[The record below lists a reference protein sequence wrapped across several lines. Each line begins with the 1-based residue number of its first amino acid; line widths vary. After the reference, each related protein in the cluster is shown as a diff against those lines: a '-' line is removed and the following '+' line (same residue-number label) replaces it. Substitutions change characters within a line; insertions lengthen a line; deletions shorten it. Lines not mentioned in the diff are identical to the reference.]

1 MEKEIQEQLK
11 ELLKCSDKNC
21 QEGHYPLGMNEDEEI
36 EWGGCPNCVVGSDY
50 LPRVDPYKLKSFIDQ
65 NFIGKEV
72 LREMIEKIKFEEIDN
87 GDSGIKYPTAKKSN
101 PDALMQ
107 YAYNE
112 AIKNILELLK

>member
-1 MEKEIQEQLK
+1 MEKELQEQLR
-11 ELLKCSDKNC
+11 ETLSGCSIPSERISSYCNI
-21 QEGHYPLGMNEDEEI
+21 L
-36 EWGGCPNCVVGSDY
+36 
-50 LPRVDPYKLKSFIDQ
+50 SFIDQ

-72 LREMIEKIKFEEIDN
+72 LREKIEKIKFEEIDN